1 MDFKNF
7 LEHTHNNEKDD
18 KRIIIQK
25 QPIQQTYQK
34 IIQDLPQKKNKISTQ
49 CILIDS
55 RHRNKDNY
63 PNTNNFVVSFNPD
76 PSATGAIINT
86 NIKNII
92 KINIVNVVLPTV
104 ALDHP
109 YVILKIKE
117 INDKNVFSTNGFTDD
132 AFAILVPEKF
142 TPGSS
147 FVNCDIK
154 HQFQTLKTPLANLK
168 KFTISFYNPNGV
180 LMDFGN
186 DHVGSIKDSV
196 QTMIMLNIEY
206 YERDNGLI
214 SQLI

>member
-1 MDFKNF
+1 MNFKNF
-7 LEHTHNNEKDD
+7 LEHTHNNEN
-18 KRIIIQK
+18 KRIIKQK
-25 QPIQQTYQK
+25 QPVVLQTYQK
-34 IIQDLPQKKNKISTQ
+34 IIKDLPQQKNKISTQ

-55 RHRNKDNY
+55 RHRDKDNF

-92 KINIVNVVLPTV
+92 KINIENVVLPTV

-109 YVILKIKE
+109 YIILKIQE
-117 INDKNVFSTNGFTDD
+117 INNKNVFSTNGFTDD

-147 FVNCDIK
+147 FVNCTIK
-154 HQFQTLKTPLANLK
+154 HKCQTLKTPLANLK
-168 KFTISFYNPNGV
+168 KMTLGFYNPNGV
-180 LMDFGN
+180 LMDFGT
-186 DHVGSIKDSV
+186 DHIGSIKDSV
-196 QTMIMLNIEY
+196 QTMVMLNIEY
-206 YERDNGLI
+206 YERENGLI